1 MIPFDFSEL
10 PFDPDESRRW
20 RIAKTVIWLL
30 VVIVLTV
37 AAVLIELRW
46 PG

>member
-10 PFDPDESRRW
+10 PFDPDESRAW

-30 VVIVLTV
+30 VAIALTV
-37 AAVLIELRW
+37 LAVLIEIWW